1 MSTQGIVLID
11 LVGLGLIAML
21 LNLVRVGRLHVA
33 HAALWLVAVVGL
45 IILVSVPPLL
55 AFVTV
60 LVGATYPASAVSLL
74 AFVFI
79 FVVLVFFS
87 VQLSTLMD
95 RQVKLVQ
102 SLALKSLME
111 DALPPAAGANQPS
124 VSRSGPDMSRSP
136 ASEDTRSGDR
146 SGAGDDAGR

>member
-11 LVGLGLIAML
+11 LVGLGLIALL

-33 HAALWLVAVVGL
+33 HAALWLAAVMGL
-45 IILVSVPPLL
+45 IVLVSVPPLL
-55 AFVTV
+55 AIVTV
-60 LVGATYPASAVSLL
+60 AVGATYPASAVSLL

-79 FVVLVFFS
+79 FVVLIFFS

-102 SLALKSLME
+102 ALALKEVME
-111 DALPPAAGANQPS
+111 NAAPAAADVNPPSIARGEPGLSRASTALAPEAVELGASAPQ
-124 VSRSGPDMSRSP
+124 
-136 ASEDTRSGDR
+136 
-146 SGAGDDAGR
+146 

>member
-11 LVGLGLIAML
+11 LLGLGLIALL

-33 HAALWLVAVVGL
+33 HAVLWLVAVTGL
-45 IILVSVPPLL
+45 IILVSMPPLL

-60 LVGATYPASAVSLL
+60 AVGATYPASAVSLL

-79 FVVLVFFS
+79 FVVLIFFS

-102 SLALKSLME
+102 AVALKE
-111 DALPPAAGANQPS
+111 ALDQTGPKVMGTGRPPSDHAA
-124 VSRSGPDMSRSP
+124 
-136 ASEDTRSGDR
+136 ASS
-146 SGAGDDAGR
+146 